1 MRLLGKL
8 ISDDLGASAAEYAML
23 VGIIGGAIVLAAL
36 ALGAA
41 IGNAVDR
48 TSTNIETCGGG
59 C

>member
-36 ALGAA
+36 ALGVA